1 MTKST
6 FNYANGRI
14 IVLLFF
20 TMLSCSCSFINTT
33 NNIPSFEETPVTF
46 PTSGVVIKEGKVSE
60 YNDSIIKGKTFVIF
74 IDSSE
79 CTDCRL
85 SKMRSFDKLR
95 ALGDN
100 TASFDMV
107 CIITPPSEQ
116 KESVTKK
123 IVHYSK
129 FDSMTYVID
138 TEGAFSYNNPLI
150 FPNGRYHH
158 FLVNEGMY
166 PIFVGNPTESQRLFK
181 SFIKALL

>member
-1 MTKST
+1 M
-6 FNYANGRI
+6 
-14 IVLLFF
+14 LLCIM
-20 TMLSCSCSFINTT
+20 MLSCSCSFIDTYRD
-33 NNIPSFEETPVTF
+33 IQRFETAPVTF
-46 PTSGVVIKEGKVSE
+46 PSSGVVVKEGKVSE

-123 IVHYSK
+123 IAHYSK
-129 FDSMTYVID
+129 YDSMTYVID
-138 TEGAFSYNNPLI
+138 TEGAFCSNNPIVTRSWKYHYLLI
-150 FPNGRYHH
+150 
-158 FLVNEGMY
+158 NEAGL
-166 PIFVGNPTESQRLFK
+166 PVFVGNPTDSDRMLNA
-181 SFIKALL
+181 FIEALL